1 MCTVNVVLLVQNY
14 HFSQGLCLWGFFNRH
29 VVQTR
34 GGGEVGQHNVCEF
47 ESVQHDCQLLWIL
60 SVTMCTGQSCFLPFK
75 GSRLN
80 YNVY

>member
-1 MCTVNVVLLVQNY
+1 M
-14 HFSQGLCLWGFFNRH
+14 GFFLTVMWCRPG
-29 VVQTR
+29 V
-34 GGGEVGQHNVCEF
+34 GGEVGQHNVCEF

-80 YNVY
+80 YNVH